1 MLLDGSLRA
10 TGQSAPYPALQL
22 GGFSGAIPLAA
33 LTGTTL
39 PVVYSDD
46 RQVTVQAPVT
56 APASNEYFL
65 YFGWQGLTLLHDQ
78 TVRVTVVTPGVF
90 AEGGEA
96 AALNEDG
103 GRNGA
108 GRGAREGSVLQIFAT
123 GLVAVTGTLALGDF
137 APAQALL
144 PVAGTVSAEIGGVAA
159 EVVFAGAAPGQIGGV
174 YQVNV
179 RVPSGLAAGGHPLV
193 VQVGGQAAPA
203 VKVWVR

>member
-1 MLLDGSLRA
+1 
-10 TGQSAPYPALQL
+10 L
-22 GGFSGAIPLAA
+22 G
-33 LTGTTL
+33 
-39 PVVYSDD
+39 
-46 RQVTVQAPVT
+46 
-56 APASNEYFL
+56 
-65 YFGWQGLTLLHDQ
+65 
-78 TVRVTVVTPGVF
+78 
-90 AEGGEA
+90 
-96 AALNEDG
+96 
-103 GRNGA
+103 
-108 GRGAREGSVLQIFAT
+108 
-123 GLVAVTGTLALGDF
+123 AVTGTLALGDF